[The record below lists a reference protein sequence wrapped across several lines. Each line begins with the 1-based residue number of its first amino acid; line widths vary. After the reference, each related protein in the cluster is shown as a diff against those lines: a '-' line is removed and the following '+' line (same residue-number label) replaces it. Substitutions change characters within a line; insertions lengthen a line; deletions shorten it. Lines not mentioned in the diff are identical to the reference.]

1 MQVFANILIAA
12 SPILLVAVGF
22 ALVYRSSRFF
32 HFAHAIVFTGGAY
45 LAFVCHEGVRL
56 PLWLAIPGGVVL
68 GALVGCVIEVGVYRP
83 LRRRNASS
91 LVLLLASLGVYI
103 ALQNVISM
111 IAGDDTKLLRIGPVS
126 LGMNILGAKVT
137 AVQVATVVTATV
149 LTALVGV
156 YLRTTRLGLAIRA
169 VASDRSLAS
178 MSGVPQNL
186 VILAAFGIGSFLAAT
201 AGVLVALSSDMT
213 PTMGMN
219 PLMLAVVAVIVSGTG
234 RVSGLIG
241 ASLLLAATQQI
252 VVWQFGAQW
261 QDPVAFVLLLMVL
274 LIRPQ
279 GAFTGSVTGTTL

>member
-1 MQVFANILIAA
+1 M
-12 SPILLVAVGF
+12 
-22 ALVYRSSRFF
+22 
-32 HFAHAIVFTGGAY
+32 
-45 LAFVCHEGVRL
+45 
-56 PLWLAIPGGVVL
+56 
-68 GALVGCVIEVGVYRP
+68 
-83 LRRRNASS
+83 
-91 LVLLLASLGVYI
+91 
-103 ALQNVISM
+103 
-111 IAGDDTKLLRIGPVS
+111 
-126 LGMNILGAKVT
+126 GMSILGAKVT
-137 AVQVATVVTATV
+137 LVQVARVITAAL

-156 YLRTTRLGLAIRA
+156 YLGTTRLGLAIRA
-169 VASDRSLAS
+169 VASDRSLATI
-178 MSGVPQNL
+178 SGVPQNL
-186 VILAAFGIGSFLAAT
+186 VIMTAMGIGSFLAAT

-219 PLMLAVVAVIVSGTG
+219 PLVLAVVAVIVSGTG